1 MSHVANCLIF
11 LLKNIFHFKSYIIFH
26 KEAIINSLLNVI
38 NFWFNK
44 AIFFTIF
51 KVYKVMTVAVSNL
64 WSHNNILT
72 LVKGLMFYFWELISI
87 FKYTIDKIRLIHLL
101 SKSSHE
107 QPNYTKQSICALYFS
122 AEPYYC
128 DVVPSVG
135 YLINLNYNGS
145 INHFPLVNLL
155 VVHQLYFNHNLWF
168 TN

>member
-1 MSHVANCLIF
+1 
-11 LLKNIFHFKSYIIFH
+11 
-26 KEAIINSLLNVI
+26 
-38 NFWFNK
+38 
-44 AIFFTIF
+44 
-51 KVYKVMTVAVSNL
+51 
-64 WSHNNILT
+64 
-72 LVKGLMFYFWELISI
+72 MFYFWELISI

-135 YLINLNYNGS
+135 YLINLNYDGS